1 MSFIT
6 TKPQEIGVKDL
17 SPQEREEV
25 LEFIYQCVMEKRIFV
40 FSATPAGEKMFGEG
54 VIATSH
60 SLSVGRRAGSGGGKY
75 AGGRGAGGA
84 YCTLLANGVIAPY
97 IFMPVVLGNIM
108 EQPFSQMWRESS
120 VLKEARDRALYR
132 GHCGKCDCQLVC
144 EGCRAYAYFKDYLAS
159 DGGCKFD

>member
-1 MSFIT
+1 MFIT
-6 TKPQEIGVKDL
+6 TKAQEIGVKDL
-17 SPQEREEV
+17 SPQEREESV
-25 LEFIYQCVMEKRIFV
+25 RIYLSVCDGKKDICFQRYP
-40 FSATPAGEKMFGEG
+40 SWGENVWGRSNSYQPLLG
-54 VIATSH
+54 
-60 SLSVGRRAGSGGGKY
+60 VGRRAGSGGGKY

-84 YCTLLANGVIAPY
+84 CCTLPANGVIAPY
-97 IFMPVVLGNIM
+97 IFMPVVLGNII

-159 DGGCKFD
+159 DGGCKFN